1 MILDGLL
8 RQAFANGALVIKLL
22 KPRCLQSPGTLAQG
36 QVLLLTPKHYLT
48 CFYLKYFSKLA
59 PSSDRKLLKEGDQV
73 QNDESFDRNLQRCR
87 FDAVFRD
94 LSAKKYR
101 CRCFVPLVKPTKYS
115 SVVLGR

>member
-22 KPRCLQSPGTLAQG
+22 KMSCLRSPGTLAQG
-36 QVLLLTPKHYLT
+36 QVLLLTSKHYLT
-48 CFYLKYFSKLA
+48 CFYLKYFSKFE
-59 PSSDRKLLKEGDQV
+59 PNRKLLKEGDQV

-94 LSAKKYR
+94 SSAKKKSLSVF
-101 CRCFVPLVKPTKYS
+101 CTSGSTHKMFFCWI
-115 SVVLGR
+115 VVLD